1 MKYGKLSLEQILC
14 LTQAE
19 LKQALVEALRDLGYE
34 PVNRKGYL
42 YAPGTLPV
50 LLMAHL
56 DTVHIEPVRFICRSD
71 DGNILM
77 SPQGIGGDDR
87 AGVYMALCILN
98 QAPCHVLF
106 CEDEETGGQGARKFT
121 RSGLT
126 PAVNYIVEMDRRGH
140 NDAVFYG
147 CDNREFVEYVE
158 KFGFEEAFGSF
169 SDISVVAPHLGI
181 AAVNIS
187 AGYYNEHQLHEHI
200 NLSHMEHNITRI
212 LEMVQTHTGQFEYVE
227 RKAHGY
233 RSFGGQTFLW
243 DQFSGPTDMRD
254 GRKTLMP
261 VPETAYVEVNG
272 KQVENGLAHF
282 MDDKGVVY
290 DYLSALDVAVR
301 ADYTKAYGRDGR
313 PLKFSRRAAQKI
325 QVLPLET
332 ALKQLNVG

>member
-1 MKYGKLSLEQILC
+1 MKFGKLSLEEILC
-14 LTQAE
+14 LTQAD
-19 LKQALVEALRDLGYE
+19 LKQALVKELKNLGYE
-34 PVNRKGYL
+34 PIDKKGYL

-56 DTVHIEPVRFICRSD
+56 DTVHAEPVRIICRSD

-87 AGVYMALCILN
+87 AGVYMALCVLN

-140 NDAVFYG
+140 NDAVFYS
-147 CDNREFVEYVE
+147 CDNRDFVEYVCR
-158 KFGFEEAFGSF
+158 FGFEEAFGSF
-169 SDISVVAPHLGI
+169 SDISVVAPYLGI

-187 AGYYNEHQLHEHI
+187 AGYYNEHRLHEHI
-200 NLSHMEHNITRI
+200 NLTHVEQNIARI
-212 LEMVQTHTGQFEYVE
+212 LEMVQTPTGQFEYVE
-227 RKAHGY
+227 RKLHSY

-243 DQFSGPTDMRD
+243 DRFSGSADMQD
-254 GRKTLMP
+254 GRKILMP

-272 KQVENGLAHF
+272 RRVENGLAHF

-301 ADYTKAYGRDGR
+301 ADYTKAYGQDGL
-313 PLKFSRRAAQKI
+313 PLRFSMRAAQKI
-325 QVLPLET
+325 QVLSLET
-332 ALKQLNVG
+332 ALTRLSVG